1 VAISTNNYLYLDFP
15 GVFDNFNNNPLNYIL
30 SFSASNIIGTN
41 MATVLDRRV
50 EILIP
55 SNIPANTILNVQ
67 FTNMPTPT

>member
-15 GVFDNFNNNPLNYIL
+15 GAFDNFNNNPLNYIL